1 MEDMRSYNCDGKAEV
16 HLWNEI
22 YVDMPKDKLEE

>member
-1 MEDMRSYNCDGKAEV
+1 MEDMRSCNCGGKAEV